1 MAVEY
6 RRGGNLA
13 APPSGADSLA
23 DILERVLDK
32 GVALGLRSYMRR

>member
-13 APPSGADSLA
+13 APVGADSLA